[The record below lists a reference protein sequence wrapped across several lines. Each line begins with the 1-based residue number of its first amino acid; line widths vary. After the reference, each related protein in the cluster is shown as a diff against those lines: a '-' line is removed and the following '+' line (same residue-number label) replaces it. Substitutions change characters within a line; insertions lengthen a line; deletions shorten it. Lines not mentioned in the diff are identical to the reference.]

1 MQADGSKTR
10 LPLGKGFASK
20 LRRKQHC
27 LGSSLSC
34 ALLRA
39 PRRRG
44 GATDPVDIFVILK
57 MICIFMMTLLIIN
70 LGDLYIYYSNFL
82 AIMKPRYSILTKPR
96 YYDNFLT
103 VVSEVSGGKR
113 AFF

>member
-10 LPLGKGFASK
+10 LPLGKGSASK

-34 ALLRA
+34 ALLRV

-82 AIMKPRYSILTKPR
+82 AVTKPRYSILTLWACSSP
-96 YYDNFLT
+96 
-103 VVSEVSGGKR
+103 G
-113 AFF
+113 